1 MNPTVEL
8 HKSKDES
15 IKDFVQKH
23 GTIALDWYVPNF
35 SNTRVGNLIEQR
47 LPIKTADSKIVFSC
61 PTLSEFFRTSNFELD
76 LKTGQVFTYLS
87 PPENI
92 GISCQ
97 KEPFDLEFL
106 CNMLREEQDISMAQE
121 ESLER
126 IPNIKKLAGPA
137 DTMSLEETEQ
147 KIRQFCHLWQ
157 LYADTSVELKKKSEL
172 SQDSAVAACRVYVPY
187 MSDIMR
193 QLEEVRKIFA
203 IEKEVR
209 TIKNRGYFPVPHIN
223 PKEEKIKTAKD
234 KDRIL
239 EIIDK
244 IATAM
249 IQAARQSKE
258 NLAREQE
265 QARVRDEQL
274 RSVRQTDRSG
284 LNFFAQA
291 NSTPVRND
299 NPRTDN
305 QGVHFKTNPTRHGY
319 STTSDDN
326 DAYEPPENDSIIQ
339 TASPLQMDQP
349 KNSTTKQ
356 IHRNTT
362 WRHNNN
368 AGTAVGTHRT
378 TSIMVTDNRSGPICF
393 RCGERGHL
401 RFNCTERVF
410 CDYCKTFNHNSRAC
424 RKQPDNTP
432 SPTGSQIATGYHPTA
447 TPPPLTNNQPPN
459 NQFFHNLFENNQPRT
474 STMIQTPYAGASPT
488 TPADLME
495 GLTQIMNQATKNNKR
510 DDTAKQMMKNIKIF
524 DGSNKA
530 ECINWISQVE
540 AAAKFTNTP
549 FHELI
554 CQSMA
559 PAMLHIF
566 SELSAMATDEDIK
579 EAILTNYSDIP
590 STTEAAS
597 RLQNIQIS
605 AHEPLVTFNYRY
617 KAIHKVAFGIST
629 RQQENKTVLIEYA
642 KKLPVNTRD
651 KLLRKLAKKNSYIKT
666 LDNVFK
672 QAIDINK
679 ESSFVEAATGRSN
692 DQVNTR
698 IDTQINELEDSFQ
711 DYDIKAMSTRTNSR
725 SGDRSW
731 NNSFD
736 KPSQRNNSLN
746 SSHNSRSNYR
756 DNNYSS
762 NEDNQNRQG
771 FHRDNTRSKGYQHTP
786 RHNQRNQH
794 YQYRYDNNQDR
805 NRFDNRRRPN
815 KYQHHKSQHKAQVIF
830 EFSDQN
836 MMEMMQTVRGFI
848 NLIKA
853 NPTSRDH
860 YKINKLANR
869 KYDNEVNESDIKTS
883 NLDQVQQFFNEDEDI
898 VFDVLVAADYIDE
911 INCMDGT
918 HQPSA

>member
-1 MNPTVEL
+1 MVCT
-8 HKSKDES
+8 K
-15 IKDFVQKH
+15 
-23 GTIALDWYVPNF
+23 F
-35 SNTRVGNLIEQR
+35 SNTRVGDLIEQR
-47 LPIKTADSKIVFSC
+47 LPIETADGRLVFSC

-87 PPENI
+87 SPENI

-97 KEPFDLEFL
+97 KDPFDLESL
-106 CNMLREEQDISMAQE
+106 RNMLREEQDISMAQE

-137 DTMSLEETEQ
+137 DMMSLEETEQ
-147 KIRQFCHLWQ
+147 KIHQFCHLWQ

-187 MSDIMR
+187 MSDITR

-223 PKEEKIKTAKD
+223 PQEEKIETAKD

-239 EIIDK
+239 ERIDE

-249 IQAARQSKE
+249 IQAARQSEE
-258 NLAREQE
+258 NFAREQE
-265 QARVRDEQL
+265 QARARDEHL
-274 RSVRQTDRSG
+274 RSLRQTDRSG
-284 LNFFAQA
+284 LNLFAQA
-291 NSTPVRND
+291 NSTPVRNN

-305 QGVHFKTNPTRHGY
+305 QGVHFKTNPTRHVY
-319 STTSDDN
+319 SKTSDVD
-326 DAYEPPENDSIIQ
+326 DPYEPPENDSIIR
-339 TASPLQMDQP
+339 TASPLQTDQP
-349 KNSTTKQ
+349 ATSTTKA
-356 IHRNTT
+356 INHSTT

-368 AGTAVGTHRT
+368 TGTTVGTHRT
-378 TSIMVTDNRSGPICF
+378 TSVTGTDNRRGPICF

-410 CDYCKTFNHNSRAC
+410 CDSCKTFNHKSRAC

-447 TPPPLTNNQPPN
+447 TPPPLTSNQPPN
-459 NQFFHNLFENNQPRT
+459 NQFLHNLFENNQPRT
-474 STMIQTPYAGASPT
+474 ITMIQTPYAGASPT

-495 GLTQIMNQATKNNKR
+495 GLTQIVNQATKSNKH
-510 DDTAKQMMKNIKIF
+510 DETAKQMMKNIKIF

-549 FHELI
+549 FRELI

-579 EAILTNYSDIP
+579 EVILTNYSDIP
-590 STTEAAS
+590 STTEAAT

-605 AHEPLVTFNYRY
+605 AHEPLVTFNHRY
-617 KAIHKVAFGIST
+617 EAIHKVAFGIST

-642 KKLPVNTRD
+642 RKLPTNTRD
-651 KLLRKLAKKNSYIKT
+651 KLLRKLAKKNSYIKM
-666 LDNVFK
+666 LDDAFR
-672 QAIDINK
+672 QTIDINK

-692 DQVNTR
+692 DQVNKR

-711 DYDIKAMSTRTNSR
+711 DYDINAMSTRANNR

-736 KPSQRNNSLN
+736 KQSQRNNSFN
-746 SSHNSRSNYR
+746 SSHSSRSNYR
-756 DNNYSS
+756 DNSYSS
-762 NEDNQNRQG
+762 SKDNQNRQG
-771 FHRDNTRSKGYQHTP
+771 LHRDNTRSKGYQQTP
-786 RHNQRNQH
+786 RHDQRNQH
-794 YQYRYDNNQDR
+794 YQYRYDNNQER

-815 KYQHHKSQHKAQVIF
+815 KYQHHRNQHKAQVIF

-836 MMEMMQTVRGFI
+836 MMEMMQTVVGFI

-853 NPTSRDH
+853 NPTTRDH

-869 KYDNEVNESDIKTS
+869 KCDNEVNESEIKTG
-883 NLDQVQQFFNEDEDI
+883 NLDQVQQFFNENADV
-898 VFDVLVAADYIDE
+898 VFDALVAADYIDE
-911 INCMDGT
+911 IDCTDGIR
-918 HQPSA
+918 QPAA

>member
-1 MNPTVEL
+1 
-8 HKSKDES
+8 
-15 IKDFVQKH
+15 
-23 GTIALDWYVPNF
+23 
-35 SNTRVGNLIEQR
+35 
-47 LPIKTADSKIVFSC
+47 
-61 PTLSEFFRTSNFELD
+61 
-76 LKTGQVFTYLS
+76 
-87 PPENI
+87 
-92 GISCQ
+92 
-97 KEPFDLEFL
+97 
-106 CNMLREEQDISMAQE
+106 
-121 ESLER
+121 
-126 IPNIKKLAGPA
+126 
-137 DTMSLEETEQ
+137 
-147 KIRQFCHLWQ
+147 
-157 LYADTSVELKKKSEL
+157 
-172 SQDSAVAACRVYVPY
+172 
-187 MSDIMR
+187 MSDITR
-193 QLEEVRKIFA
+193 QLEEVRKISA

-223 PKEEKIKTAKD
+223 PKEEKIETAKD

-239 EIIDK
+239 ERIDK

-249 IQAARQSKE
+249 IQAARQSEE

-265 QARVRDEQL
+265 QARARDEQL

-305 QGVHFKTNPTRHGY
+305 QGVHFKTNPTRHVY
-319 STTSDDN
+319 STSDDN
-326 DAYEPPENDSIIQ
+326 DAYKPPENDSIIQ
-339 TASPLQMDQP
+339 TASPLQTDQP
-349 KNSTTKQ
+349 TTSTTKP
-356 IHRNTT
+356 INRNTT

-378 TSIMVTDNRSGPICF
+378 MSIMATDNRSGPICF

-410 CDYCKTFNHNSRAC
+410 CDYCKTFNHSSRAC

-459 NQFFHNLFENNQPRT
+459 NQFFHNLFENNQPRN

-495 GLTQIMNQATKNNKR
+495 GLTQIVNQATKSNKR
-510 DDTAKQMMKNIKIF
+510 DDTTKQMMKNIKIF
-524 DGSNKA
+524 DGSNKV

-549 FHELI
+549 FCELI

-559 PAMLHIF
+559 PTMLHIF

-597 RLQNIQIS
+597 RLQSIQIS
-605 AHEPLVTFNYRY
+605 AHEPLATFNHRY
-617 KAIHKVAFGIST
+617 EVIHKVAFGIST

-651 KLLRKLAKKNSYIKT
+651 KLLRKLAKKNSYIKM
-666 LDNVFK
+666 LDDAFK

-711 DYDIKAMSTRTNSR
+711 DYDINAMSTRANSR

-736 KPSQRNNSLN
+736 KPSQRYNSLN
-746 SSHNSRSNYR
+746 S
-756 DNNYSS
+756 
-762 NEDNQNRQG
+762 
-771 FHRDNTRSKGYQHTP
+771 
-786 RHNQRNQH
+786 
-794 YQYRYDNNQDR
+794 
-805 NRFDNRRRPN
+805 
-815 KYQHHKSQHKAQVIF
+815 
-830 EFSDQN
+830 
-836 MMEMMQTVRGFI
+836 
-848 NLIKA
+848 
-853 NPTSRDH
+853 
-860 YKINKLANR
+860 
-869 KYDNEVNESDIKTS
+869 
-883 NLDQVQQFFNEDEDI
+883 
-898 VFDVLVAADYIDE
+898 
-911 INCMDGT
+911 
-918 HQPSA
+918 